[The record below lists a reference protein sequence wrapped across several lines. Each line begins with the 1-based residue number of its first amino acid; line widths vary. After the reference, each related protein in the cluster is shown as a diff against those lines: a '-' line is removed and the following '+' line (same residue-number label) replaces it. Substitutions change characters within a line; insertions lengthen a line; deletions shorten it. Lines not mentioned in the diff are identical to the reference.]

1 MTRTQAVLYLSPV
14 PAAILAFIWY
24 ASPAGNNTTI
34 YKQPVTTI
42 HVTKLI
48 NDRIAPSMEAVT
60 VVYKMPS
67 VEIDNVAKTDQEL
80 APCLLPRRVR
90 SKVDGLCYLH
100 KRLPELR

>member
-24 ASPAGNNTTI
+24 ANPAGNNTTI
-34 YKQPVTTI
+34 YERPMTTI

-60 VVYKMPS
+60 VVYRTPS
-67 VEIDNVAKTDQEL
+67 VEIDDVAKADQE
-80 APCLLPRRVR
+80 PKCKMPGRVWYRDECWLP
-90 SKVDGLCYLH
+90 S
-100 KRLPELR
+100 RLPK